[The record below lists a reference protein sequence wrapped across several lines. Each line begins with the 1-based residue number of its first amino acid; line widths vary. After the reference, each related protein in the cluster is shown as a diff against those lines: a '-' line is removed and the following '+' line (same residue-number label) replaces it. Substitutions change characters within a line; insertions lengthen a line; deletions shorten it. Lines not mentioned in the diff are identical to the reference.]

1 MRPSFKYHHS
11 PFASR
16 IAASHRG
23 AVPDQRVKFRRRRCN
38 CARSTARSS
47 QVALLILLGI
57 HCSTRWILIQL
68 SLISS
73 AAYATVQGH
82 ACSVHLQTG
91 RSNAIR
97 QEPRCSILH
106 RCPSIRSRDAS
117 NAHHHQ
123 HNASH
128 GTNLLLLLCSQPT
141 LSCPRRLG
149 LNF

>member
-1 MRPSFKYHHS
+1 MRPSFNHHHS

-23 AVPDQRVKFRRRRCN
+23 AVPDHRVKFRRRRCN

-57 HCSTRWILIQL
+57 HCSTRWMLIQL

-73 AAYATVQGH
+73 AAYATLQGH

-117 NAHHHQ
+117 NASSSSAQCVTWHKLVVVSVLAAHSST
-123 HNASH
+123 AA
-128 GTNLLLLLCSQPT
+128 
-141 LSCPRRLG
+141 LG
-149 LNF
+149 GSA